1 MIPPKGPYGQMTEI
15 LGDMSV
21 NGYVITNSC
30 EHPEIVVALIN
41 YLMSEE
47 GTLLM
52 NLGIEGETYVKN
64 DDGSL
69 SLTELVINNPDGLT
83 EAEVLSSYGCQ
94 LGLPYI
100 MSEKRGEVMLYEY
113 PEEMREKI
121 VTVSDETRQ
130 YAVSGLVLPP
140 ATEEES
146 ATISGLSG
154 DLATYIWE
162 MTGKF
167 TVGTADIEAEW
178 DSYVSFVK
186 ELGVDQ
192 ILAVKQAQYDRLEQ
206 TE

>member
-1 MIPPKGPYGQMTEI
+1 
-15 LGDMSV
+15 
-21 NGYVITNSC
+21 
-30 EHPEIVVALIN
+30 
-41 YLMSEE
+41 
-47 GTLLM
+47 
-52 NLGIEGETYVKN
+52 
-64 DDGSL
+64 
-69 SLTELVINNPDGLT
+69 
-83 EAEVLSSYGCQ
+83 
-94 LGLPYI
+94 
-100 MSEKRGEVMLYEY
+100 MLYEY

-186 ELGVDQ
+186 GLDVDQ
-192 ILAVKQAQYDRLEQ
+192 ILAVKQAQYDRLE
-206 TE
+206 EAE